1 MPKKQII
8 FFLALITIIAFGANS
23 VLTRLA
29 IAAGDTGPWSFAL
42 LRFGAGALVLSLLI
56 GPKLD
61 KQKTAWRAGGWVS
74 AAALLVY
81 GVFFSY
87 AYLMLDA
94 GVGALILF
102 AIVQF
107 TMLGIGFFT
116 GERLSLRQWI
126 GFFIASGGLIY
137 LLSPGLSAPP
147 LLGALMMSAAGIGWG
162 LYSVFGKGTADPV
175 AKTCGNFQRAALLLL
190 VATPAI
196 LALLPEPMP
205 TARGIGLSLLC
216 GGVTSALGY
225 ALWYRVLKDIS
236 ITVAAISQ
244 LTVPI
249 IAALGGMAFV
259 SEPLTQ
265 RFVIASIVTLGG
277 VGLAMIKKQA

>member
-1 MPKKQII
+1 M
-8 FFLALITIIAFGANS
+8 
-23 VLTRLA
+23 
-29 IAAGDTGPWSFAL
+29 
-42 LRFGAGALVLSLLI
+42 
-56 GPKLD
+56 
-61 KQKTAWRAGGWVS
+61 S

-107 TMLGIGFFT
+107 TMLGIGFFA
-116 GERLSLRQWI
+116 GDRLSLYQWI
-126 GFFIASGGLIY
+126 GFFIAAAGLIY

-162 LYSVFGKGTADPV
+162 LYSVFGKGAGDPI

-190 VATPAI
+190 LASPAI
-196 LALLPEPMP
+196 LALLPEPLP
-205 TARGIGLSLLC
+205 TVKGVLLSLLC

-225 ALWYRVLKDIS
+225 ALWYRVLKDMS
-236 ITVAAISQ
+236 ITAAAISQ

-249 IAALGGMAFV
+249 IAALGGVVFV

-277 VGLAMIKKQA
+277 VGLAMLKKAPS